1 MCSGPAAVA
10 GSGDLSMSALPEEE
24 SRKSKEELRELWRKA
39 ILQQIL
45 LQRMERENQK
55 LQGKSSER

>member
-39 ILQQIL
+39 ILQQIDPAA
-45 LQRMERENQK
+45 EDGAGEPETT
-55 LQGKSSER
+55 G